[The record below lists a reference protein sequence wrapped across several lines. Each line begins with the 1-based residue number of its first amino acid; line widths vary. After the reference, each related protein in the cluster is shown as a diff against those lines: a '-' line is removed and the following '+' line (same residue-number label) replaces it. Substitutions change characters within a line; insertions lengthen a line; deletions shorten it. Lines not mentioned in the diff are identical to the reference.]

1 MGPADENA
9 GISVCA
15 LIGIALWTGAIIDV
29 DFMVSC
35 KAQIIP
41 QGAGCIVCIVELYSL
56 HRLEEMALAAVSQFR
71 FFYRRVYKLWLF

>member
-15 LIGIALWTGAIIDV
+15 LIGIAHWTGAIIDV

-35 KAQIIP
+35 KAQTIP
-41 QGAGCIVCIVELYSL
+41 QGAVCTV
-56 HRLEEMALAAVSQFR
+56 AL
-71 FFYRRVYKLWLF
+71 